1 MGKLS
6 GKPNRLK
13 FSIDGKFRSI
23 EMFDRLKKFD
33 RWKNSIEIFDRLKN
47 SIDFLN
53 RFALFRLDFSSDFLP
68 KKRAILN
75 KHEPVTIFNTFVLQI
90 NLRDTIK
97 CACPIT
103 RDLIMQVCY

>member
-1 MGKLS
+1 MGKLN

-53 RFALFRLDFSSDFLP
+53 RFALFRLDFSSDSLP
-68 KKRAILN
+68 KKRVIQDCIRVAG
-75 KHEPVTIFNTFVLQI
+75 PST
-90 NLRDTIK
+90 
-97 CACPIT
+97 T
-103 RDLIMQVCY
+103 RSQTLVFA

>member
-1 MGKLS
+1 MGKLN
-6 GKPNRLK
+6 GKTNRLK

-23 EMFDRLKKFD
+23 EMFD

-68 KKRAILN
+68 IKRAIL
-75 KHEPVTIFNTFVLQI
+75 VTHST
-90 NLRDTIK
+90 
-97 CACPIT
+97 
-103 RDLIMQVCY
+103 